1 MMSDKK
7 TGDGGAQGAT
17 GSPFMQAAPDL
28 VALGFHVVPLAEK
41 KKYPGEYTRGEWRP
55 QSEWQ
60 RFRDRQPT
68 PFEWEVW
75 RTWPNAN
82 VGIVCGSKVGDD
94 QVVAV
99 DIDASDLDEIEEIL
113 ACLPRS
119 PMAKKGQKGLTLFYR
134 GDARLR
140 TRKYDR
146 NGRESL
152 CEILTGQDTRQ
163 TVVPPSIHPITDTAY
178 FWTRGP
184 VPAEDLPALTPDD
197 IEVLEETLQGLGWNE
212 FDTHQPR
219 RAEFIATGK
228 AEWLDTPFAELNRDA
243 LQNLDAWVHDLDLY
257 DLKKARR
264 GYEAVNTWRESSTGQ
279 PLSKRKRNLS
289 IQPSG
294 IADWGSNERFS
305 PIDLVMTAKGFG
317 FDDAFVWL
325 HTAIYGE
332 APPITLAPTHTFQAP
347 PGGAESS
354 GEIVIDAAAMFANAQ
369 AGKPAE
375 PELDVAEDDS
385 DLIGEAPVYPPF
397 AADAGLRKWRDVPP
411 VWIVEQIVEWICGGA
426 PKPLPAIAIAAALST
441 ISTAIGR
448 QYETPREGATGL
460 YLLGLAE
467 SGTGKNRPLM
477 APADILMSGGMGHL
491 IGPSTWTAGSVL
503 ENHLKTAPVAVCVV
517 DEFADSL
524 AKMTAYNASGA
535 ERSKLKVLKELYSI
549 GFSTYKT
556 QAMAAA
562 TAETL
567 HAPQL
572 GIFAAATPGLFYSTL
587 TGDAIEGGF
596 FNRWVVV
603 YDEPDE
609 NEAAIAKA
617 QADMEARMMG
627 DPNAASSVSKPPKYI
642 VDAIARLH
650 KRRDTINFAASAQA
664 INGNFAASPERVL
677 CDREAI
683 TVYRHYLDWTSDG
696 VRAAAPD
703 AVNFY
708 ARSAENALRIATILA
723 VAELTDRELET
734 SRITVRGDHMLWAC
748 RFVDWSTRRTVTEA
762 AGRMNANRNAA
773 LMERI
778 QSYMAGKAGKWI
790 ERRQLVNRFHK
801 EVRSSRELDEML
813 QTLVD
818 AGRIEITQQNSR
830 QDGRGG
836 RPKMLF
842 KIAKGLA

>member
-1 MMSDKK
+1 MTDKK
-7 TGDGGAQGAT
+7 PGDGGPKDGSD
-17 GSPFMQAAPDL
+17 SPFMQAAPDL

-41 KKYPGEYTRGEWRP
+41 KKYPGEFTRGEWRP
-55 QSEWQ
+55 MSEWQ

-82 VGIVCGSKVGDD
+82 VGIVCGSKIGDY
-94 QVVAV
+94 QVVAI
-99 DIDASDLDEIEEIL
+99 DIDTNDPDEVDEIL

-119 PMAKKGQKGLTLFYR
+119 PMAKKGQKGLTIFYR

-152 CEILTGQDTRQ
+152 CEILTGQATRQ

-184 VPAEDLPALTPDD
+184 VPAEDLPTLSPDD
-197 IEVLEETLQGLGWNE
+197 VEVLEETLQGLGWNE

-243 LQNLDAWVHDLDLY
+243 LQNLDAWVHSLDLY

-264 GYEAVNTWRESSTGQ
+264 GYEAVNTWRESSTGR
-279 PLSKRKRNLS
+279 PVHERKRNLS

-305 PIDLVMTAKGFG
+305 PIDLVMSAKGFG

-325 HTAIYGE
+325 HTAIYGD

-347 PGGAESS
+347 PGGAET
-354 GEIVIDAAAMFANAQ
+354 GNEIVIDAAAMFANAQ

-385 DLIGEAPVYPPF
+385 DVIGEAPVFAPF
-397 AADAGLRKWRDVPP
+397 AADAGLRKWRDVPR
-411 VWIVEQIVEWICGGA
+411 VWIVEQIVDWITAGA
-426 PKPLPAIAIAAALST
+426 PKPLPAMATAAALAT
-441 ISTAIGR
+441 VSTAIGR
-448 QYETPREGATGL
+448 QYETPREGGTGL
-460 YLLGLAE
+460 FMLGLAE

-477 APADILMSGGMGHL
+477 APSDILIAGNLGHL
-491 IGPSTWTAGSVL
+491 VGPSTWTAGSVL
-503 ENHLKTAPVAVCVV
+503 ENHLKTGPVALCVV

-556 QAMAAA
+556 QAMAASS
-562 TAETL
+562 AETL

-572 GIFAAATPGLFYSTL
+572 GILAAATPGLFYSTL

-609 NEAAIAKA
+609 NAAAIARA
-617 QADMEARMMG
+617 RDEMAARMMG
-627 DPNAASSVSKPPKYI
+627 DPNAAKTVSKPPKHV
-642 VDAIARLH
+642 VDAIVRLH
-650 KRRDTINFAASAQA
+650 TRRDSASFAVSAQA

-677 CDREAI
+677 ADRDAVNI
-683 TVYRHYLDWTSDG
+683 YQRYLEWTSDG
-696 VRAAAPD
+696 VRAVAPD
-703 AVNFY
+703 SANFY

-723 VAELTDRELET
+723 VAELTDRELE
-734 SRITVRGDHMLWAC
+734 SARITVTGEHMLWAC

-762 AGRMNANRNAA
+762 AGRMNANRNAD
-773 LMERI
+773 LIDRI
-778 QSYMAGKAGKWI
+778 AGYMASKAGKWV
-790 ERRQLVNRFHK
+790 ERRSLVNRFHR

-818 AGRIEITQQNSR
+818 AGRLEIAQQNAR
-830 QDGRGG
+830 TDGRGG
-836 RPKMLF
+836 RPKVLF
-842 KIAKGLA
+842 KIAK